1 MVGLLAKERNYRW
14 LFFSGLV
21 NGIGDRF
28 SQVAVLTMLLEL
40 TGSGLAVGGA
50 LSIRIIPYLLFS
62 YAGGAL
68 SDRISRKAMLIIT
81 DLIRIPLALSLLL
94 VHGPDDIWLIY
105 VVLFFLAV
113 GEAIYEPVRKSF
125 IYEVLHD
132 DNHITK
138 VNILEQSLLGFVLVF
153 GSISGGVFSY
163 LIGAKAVFAINGV
176 SFLAALL
183 LLLNI
188 SGLQKIS
195 PAKKE
200 KLNVLKEINIVKD
213 IFHHQPM
220 LKNILLLHL
229 TIPAANGL
237 FNVLISVY
245 AIQVFHAGDVGVGLF
260 YGALGLGL
268 VLNLAASF
276 ERFHSL
282 YKLAL
287 LALVLEGFMQILASQ
302 AGSLWF
308 AFILLAGVSFFGGIE
323 NSILDT
329 LIMSLTPAEK
339 QGALFGITAMASN
352 VMISLSMFAGGL
364 CLEWMDP
371 RDLGFLAGALF
382 IVFAIIFL
390 AVHHNINRLSQK
402 SH

>member
-113 GEAIYEPVRKSF
+113 GEAIYEPARKSF
-125 IYEVLHD
+125 IFEILHD

-163 LIGAKAVFAINGV
+163 LIGTKAVFAINGV
-176 SFLAALL
+176 SFLA
-183 LLLNI
+183 
-188 SGLQKIS
+188 
-195 PAKKE
+195 
-200 KLNVLKEINIVKD
+200 
-213 IFHHQPM
+213 
-220 LKNILLLHL
+220 
-229 TIPAANGL
+229 
-237 FNVLISVY
+237 
-245 AIQVFHAGDVGVGLF
+245 
-260 YGALGLGL
+260 
-268 VLNLAASF
+268 
-276 ERFHSL
+276 
-282 YKLAL
+282 
-287 LALVLEGFMQILASQ
+287 
-302 AGSLWF
+302 GSL
-308 AFILLAGVSFFGGIE
+308 
-323 NSILDT
+323 
-329 LIMSLTPAEK
+329 LI
-339 QGALFGITAMASN
+339 
-352 VMISLSMFAGGL
+352 
-364 CLEWMDP
+364 D
-371 RDLGFLAGALF
+371 
-382 IVFAIIFL
+382 FAIIFL
-390 AVHHNINRLSQK
+390 VVHHNINRLSQK